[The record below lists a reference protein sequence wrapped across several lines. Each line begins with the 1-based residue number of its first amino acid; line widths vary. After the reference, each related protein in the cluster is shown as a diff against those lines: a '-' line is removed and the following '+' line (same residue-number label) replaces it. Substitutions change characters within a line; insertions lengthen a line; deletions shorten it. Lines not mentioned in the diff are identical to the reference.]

1 MRRYIL
7 PACIA
12 AAIISSCGDTKTSA
26 DDQDGLATFNVD
38 SLKKDISILAS
49 DEFQGRKPFSA
60 GETKTIDFLKT
71 QFAAAGLEPG
81 NGESY
86 IQDVPMVKITTTAAP
101 SMTVERPKG
110 KFDLKGFEDY
120 VIWTDKT
127 DPSVSLDKTEVVF
140 AGYGVVA
147 PEYNW
152 DDYAG
157 LDVKGKVVLVLV
169 NDPGYNAKDSS
180 LFKGST
186 MTYYGRWTYKF
197 EEAARQGAKG
207 CLIIH
212 NTAAASYPFTVVQNN
227 WNGSRLRLDNRG
239 KQETLC
245 DVIGWVSAPAA
256 KQLLA
261 ASGRDSSILALADKK
276 GFKGVSLGLQ
286 LSTTMKVATEYNM
299 SHNVIGKI
307 SGSKK
312 PDEVIIYSAHWDH
325 LGIGKPD
332 ETGDSIYNGALD
344 NASATAGLLELARA
358 FKSLKTKP
366 ERTVVFLAVTAEE
379 QGLWGSAY
387 YAQNPVY
394 PTAKTLAN
402 INMDGLNSYGRTKDI
417 IVIGRDQNQLE
428 DYLKEEAGKVGRE
441 IAYET
446 HPEAGYYYRS
456 DHFNFAK
463 VGIPA
468 LYTESGVD
476 VIGKGKTFGEAKKDE
491 YTEKNYHR
499 PSDEYTPDKWVLDGA
514 IDDLKLFFQLGKKL
528 SADEK
533 WPEWKTG
540 SEFKA
545 LREKDLKK

>member
-101 SMTVERPKG
+101 SMTVEGPKG